1 VLFPEVDFK
10 LVPVSNDRSL
20 EVLGVLGV
28 VVSVVRSSGRKE
40 KRIGE
45 KGKRTRKRGVLAQG
59 V

>member
-1 VLFPEVDFK
+1 MLFPEVDFK